1 MNKSKDGNQRIA
13 KAILNIRKKN
23 GLSQE
28 EFAERL
34 GISRQAVS
42 RWEMGISVP
51 SINTIISISDKFDV
65 SLDEMLKGEGGVYRK
80 SKEEMPAKNGKDYS
94 WGFLVAGILFLI
106 NLPLLAEM
114 IQTKN
119 MEIFKT
125 AYEHSYDY
133 ILEYPLSIVLL
144 LSVLLIGSGIHLNLK
159 KKGGGKNQMKRKRF
173 KFL

>member
-51 SINTIISISDKFDV
+51 SINTIIAISDKFDV
-65 SLDEMLKGEGGVYRK
+65 SLDEMLKGEGSVYRK
-80 SKEEMPAKNGKDYS
+80 NKEEMPAKKGIDYS
-94 WGFLVAGILFLI
+94 WGFLVAGILFLMS
-106 NLPLLAEM
+106 LPFLAEM

-144 LSVLLIGSGIHLNLK
+144 LSLLLIGSGIYLNLK
-159 KKGGGKNQMKRKRF
+159 KDVDRI
-173 KFL
+173 L